1 MKEYSGEDSHLYWDY
16 QPGDNMSTPTTAL
29 SASLTGLIS
38 HHIDDILD
46 PFKETLYDESISG
59 MLRLLKVH
67 FAVTAN
73 FRNAL
78 AGFQQGMAFPDPIP
92 EYGVSPTGIID
103 AIINTLYATAVTS
116 ALLGEEVGEELWM
129 EMIQEGVSNAFQ
141 TSLGGSL
148 QTYMNIYRGGL
159 PPSIDDIS
167 DMPFYWDW
175 IDDKLLGFIL
185 ASAGGNLYT
194 TLHYGLRGIQNYLNQ
209 NYMNATNQI
218 QILATRL
225 IEDYLWH
232 KNYYL
237 ELRRDALASYIR
249 AILMYTE
256 YVTMYANDIAET
268 AISRLTDMLN
278 ELETNKK
285 AYDNGLI
292 NDDMFHG
299 IIESIKASYEALMN
313 DINNMITSLTS
324 IIISEVI
331 EIPQEVV
338 DEYKAALQELS
349 NEYAKIIEALNTH
362 YEAELRGKLDRLFR
376 GLEYLWAYRSYNI
389 YRKQEQYPENWQLP
403 LKKTYLEPYKLKV
416 TVKGRPQQ

>member
-1 MKEYSGEDSHLYWDY
+1 
-16 QPGDNMSTPTTAL
+16 MSAPTAIL
-29 SASLTGLIS
+29 STSLTGLIS
-38 HHIDDILD
+38 QHIDDILD
-46 PFKETLYDESISG
+46 PLKETLYDETMSG
-59 MLRLLKVH
+59 ILRLLKVH
-67 FAVTAN
+67 FAITVN

-78 AGFQQGMAFPDPIP
+78 AGFQQGMAFPEPLP

-103 AIINTLYATAVTS
+103 AIIATLYATAVTS

-148 QTYMNIYRGGL
+148 QTYMNVYRGGL

-232 KNYYL
+232 KNYHL
-237 ELRRDALASYIR
+237 ELRRDVLASYIR
-249 AILMYTE
+249 TVIAYADYIS
-256 YVTMYANDIAET
+256 MYANDIAET
-268 AISRLTDMLN
+268 AMSRLNDYLN

-285 AYDNGLI
+285 AYDAGQL
-292 NDDMFHG
+292 NDEMFKG
-299 IIESIKASYEALMN
+299 IMDSIEASVDALVTQV
-313 DINNMITSLTS
+313 DNMINTLKNIVESQSPL
-324 IIISEVI
+324 
-331 EIPQEVV
+331 IPQEVI
-338 DEYKAALQELS
+338 DEYKSALQDIV
-349 NEYAKIIEALNTH
+349 NEYSKIINALNNH
-362 YEAELRGKLDRLFR
+362 YNRTLIEQLNRLYT
-376 GLEYLWAYRSYNI
+376 GLQYLWAYRSYNI
-389 YRKQEQYPENWQLP
+389 YRKQEQYPSDWQMP
-403 LKKTYLEPYKLKV
+403 ITYNIPETYKV
-416 TVKGRPQQ
+416 TITVKGKPQP

>member
-1 MKEYSGEDSHLYWDY
+1 
-16 QPGDNMSTPTTAL
+16 MSAPTAIL
-29 SASLTGLIS
+29 STSLTGLIS
-38 HHIDDILD
+38 QHIDDILE

-59 MLRLLKVH
+59 ILRLLKVH
-67 FAVTAN
+67 FAITVN

-78 AGFQQGMAFPDPIP
+78 AGFQQGMAFPEPLP

-103 AIINTLYATAVTS
+103 AIIATLYATAVTS

-148 QTYMNIYRGGL
+148 QTYMNVYRGGL

-232 KNYYL
+232 KNYHL
-237 ELRRDALASYIR
+237 ELRRDVLASYIR
-249 AILMYTE
+249 TVIAYADYIS
-256 YVTMYANDIAET
+256 MYANDIAET
-268 AISRLTDMLN
+268 AMSRLNDYLN

-285 AYDNGLI
+285 AYDAGQL
-292 NDDMFHG
+292 NDEMFKG
-299 IIESIKASYEALMN
+299 IMDSIEASVDALVTQV
-313 DINNMITSLTS
+313 DNMINTLKNIVESQSPL
-324 IIISEVI
+324 
-331 EIPQEVV
+331 IPQEVI

-349 NEYAKIIEALNTH
+349 NEYVKIIEALNTH

-389 YRKQEQYPENWQLP
+389 YRKQEQYPEKWQLP
-403 LKKTYLEPYKLKV
+403 LEKTYLEPYKLKV